1 MLRRT
6 VALIR
11 KELLVIARTKRGVAA
26 LVVPALIQLLLF
38 GYAATFDVERAP
50 MAIMNEDQGLQGR
63 ELAARFVGSPLFD
76 VTALT
81 MNEAD
86 LRSLIDRGRV
96 VVALHIGQTFSAELD
111 RGNAV
116 DVQVIVDGCIL
127 STAQT
132 VQGYAAT
139 VIAEF
144 NRDHVIANGLLR
156 PAAFTVT
163 RAWFNPDLLSH
174 WYVIPGLVAKV
185 LLIVVLT
192 STALS
197 VAHEREL
204 GTLERLLAAPL
215 SPLEILAG
223 KAVPAMMI
231 GFAQGLLLTAVTVGW
246 FGVPFRGAGL
256 LLAVALAAML
266 LATIGIG
273 LMISTISRT
282 PAQAILGTFAFTV
295 PAVMLSGFAT
305 PIASMPRAIQLLTFA
320 NPLRYFI
327 RILRDLFLRG
337 SGWDLVWPQV
347 WPMLLIGAVTLTVSH
362 RMLRQGLDRSSR
374 AQE

>member
-6 VALIR
+6 VALTR
-11 KELLVIARTKRGVAA
+11 KELLVMARAPRGLAA

-63 ELAARFVGSPLFD
+63 ELAARFIGSPLFD

-81 MNEAD
+81 TNETD
-86 LRSLIDRGRV
+86 LRSLIDRGQV
-96 VVALHIGQTFSAELD
+96 VVALHIGQTFSAELG
-111 RGNAV
+111 RGSAV
-116 DVQVIVDGCIL
+116 DVQVIVDGRIL

-144 NRDHVIANGLLR
+144 NRDHVIANGLPR

-223 KAVPAMMI
+223 KAVPAMAI

-256 LLAVALAAML
+256 LLAVALVAML

-273 LMISTISRT
+273 LMISTIART

-305 PIASMPRAIQLLTFA
+305 PIASMPEVIQLLTFA

-337 SGWDLVWPQV
+337 SGWEIVWPQV
-347 WPMLLIGAVTLTVSH
+347 WPMLLIGVVTLAVSH
-362 RMLRQGLDRSSR
+362 RMLRQGLDRSGR
-374 AQE
+374 AQG